1 MKNIG
6 THSACSGS
14 PGTAPRNKTVSTWM
28 ETTVKGSGSFAFW
41 WKASCEKD
49 DEGAAEFD
57 RLMFFTNGVEV
68 ARIDGETPWA
78 RVTVDFCGKGPH
90 TARWEFLKDFYE
102 PPGATFADCGWV
114 DGVTWA
120 PRGLVFVVR

>member
-1 MKNIG
+1 
-6 THSACSGS
+6 
-14 PGTAPRNKTVSTWM
+14 M

-78 RVTVDFCGKGPH
+78 RVTVEFGGKGPH
-90 TARWEFLKDFYE
+90 TARWEFLKDYYE

>member
-1 MKNIG
+1 M
-6 THSACSGS
+6 
-14 PGTAPRNKTVSTWM
+14 
-28 ETTVKGSGSFAFW
+28 KGSGTLAFW
-41 WKASCEKD
+41 WKVSCEKD

-68 ARIDGETPWA
+68 ARIDGETQWA
-78 RVTVDFCGKGPH
+78 RVAVDFGGKGPH
-90 TARWEFLKDFYE
+90 TARWEFLKDDTE
-102 PPGATFADCGWV
+102 PQGATFADCGWV